1 MLGPVNGRLRVLCL
15 MMAAGLGCSPRGP
28 SELKVSAAMSL
39 KEAFTEFEA
48 AFEAR
53 HPEVDVVFNFAG
65 SQTLSAQIVEGAQVD
80 VFASADAVQMQRAIG
95 SGRIAQGA
103 GVRDEP
109 AGADHAGRQ
118 PREGDGRRR
127 SGAARGAAG
136 ARRAD
141 VADGRV
147 RPRGAGAAGDQRAAL
162 ANVVSN
168 EENVRGV
175 VGKVASGEA
184 DAGIVYVTDVT
195 PAVAAK
201 LRQIALKV
209 AVTPR
214 YEVAILKDNLHPP
227 LAQAVRRGA
236 DGVGRAGDAGPPRLL
251 AAMTGLRT
259 GPFGQVRRG
268 TRTWCWGCS
277 AGRRCCS
284 SWRRWSG

>member
-39 KEAFTEFEA
+39 KEAFTEFEG
-48 AFEAR
+48 AFEGR

-95 SGRIAQGA
+95 SGRIRKAQAFATSRLVLITPDDNPGKVMDVGDLA
-103 GVRDEP
+103 RPGVRLVLGGP
-109 AGADHAGRQ
+109 TSPTGAYA
-118 PREGDGRRR
+118 REALAQLGISER
-127 SGAARGAAG
+127 
-136 ARRAD
+136 
-141 VADGRV
+141 
-147 RPRGAGAAGDQRAAL
+147 AL

-227 LAQAVRRGA
+227 LARLFVEELMGLDGQATL
-236 DGVGRAGDAGPPRLL
+236 GRHGFLPP
-251 AAMTGLRT
+251 
-259 GPFGQVRRG
+259 
-268 TRTWCWGCS
+268 
-277 AGRRCCS
+277 
-284 SWRRWSG
+284 